1 MIVNPWDSNVSRKRR
16 NVFLLRVY
24 VVKKRPENII
34 KMLPKM
40 LALRGGKPGR
50 EKNMELRMYDLNGL
64 ESILY

>member
-24 VVKKRPENII
+24 VIKKKRPEYII

-50 EKNMELRMYDLNGL
+50 EKK
-64 ESILY
+64 I

>member
-24 VVKKRPENII
+24 VIKKKRPEYII

-50 EKNMELRMYDLNGL
+50 EKKCEVENV
-64 ESILY
+64 